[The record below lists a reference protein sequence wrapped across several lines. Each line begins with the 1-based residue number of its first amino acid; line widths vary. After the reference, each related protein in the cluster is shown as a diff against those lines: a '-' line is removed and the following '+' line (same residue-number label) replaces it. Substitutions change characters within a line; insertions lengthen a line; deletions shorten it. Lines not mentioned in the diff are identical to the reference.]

1 MKTKLILLLLLA
13 GSNVFSQKSDGDS
26 WATVK
31 SNGAGTLAV
40 IYYEQ
45 AGLIKDENG
54 KPEGLCV
61 EILKD
66 FATFVQTKYQK
77 KLTVK
82 YIGKEPVFT
91 NFLSTTQASDNILG
105 VTNVTITDERK
116 KILKFTPPFISNP
129 VVLLT
134 HKDAPA
140 VANLGELSKKLNGY
154 SAEIIGGSTHVK
166 YINKIKK
173 ENWPALSIAYG
184 PSGPEILKKIETNPK
199 LFTILDFTEFVDA
212 NRKRLP
218 IKKQNIELGE
228 PEQLAFIMSKKSDWD
243 VIWKEFLTDDYRKSP
258 KYRKIV
264 SDNLGMAFLSVLK

>member
-13 GSNVFSQKSDGDS
+13 GSNVFSQKSEGDS

-66 FATFVQTKYQK
+66 FATFIQTKYQK

-140 VANLGELSKKLNGY
+140 VANLAELSKKLNGY

-173 ENWPALSIAYG
+173 ENWPSLSISYG

-243 VIWKEFLTDDYRKSP
+243 VIWKEFLTDDYRKSA